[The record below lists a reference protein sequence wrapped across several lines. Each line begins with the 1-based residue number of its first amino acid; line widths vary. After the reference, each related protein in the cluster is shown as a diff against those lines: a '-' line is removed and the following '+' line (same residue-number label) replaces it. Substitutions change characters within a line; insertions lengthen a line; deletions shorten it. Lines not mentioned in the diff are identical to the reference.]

1 MSSGGDYYKTLGVQR
16 DATLDQIKAAY
27 RKLAMQYH
35 PDRNKSPEA
44 EEKFKEITEA
54 YAVLSDEQK
63 RRQYDAYGSAGIHNQ
78 YTQEDLFRGVD
89 FDDIFRGFGFNLN
102 DVFGDFF
109 GSNVS
114 RQRRATG
121 DIRVD
126 VEVTMQEVYTGV
138 EKEVQIE
145 REVKC
150 KTCNGTGAKP
160 GTSTM
165 TCPTCNGT
173 GQVRKVQSMG
183 FASFVRIE
191 PCPRCHGSGRIIGTP
206 CPTCHGS
213 GHIRSN
219 ERLKVR
225 IPAGIDDG
233 DELRVKGEGNYVN
246 GRNGDLYVI
255 VHTLPQPGFR
265 REGPDLYASMDL
277 DFVDAVLGT
286 TVYLNGVNGER
297 IELKVP
303 EGTQHGS
310 VMRLKGK
317 GLPKVNGFGKGNLY
331 ITVNVSIPRSLNSRQ
346 RELLVQFKNAGR

>member
-1 MSSGGDYYKTLGVQR
+1 MSSEGDYYRTLGVQR

-89 FDDIFRGFGFNLN
+89 FDDLFRGFGFNLN

-109 GSNVS
+109 GSS
-114 RQRRATG
+114 AGRQRRATG
-121 DIRVD
+121 DIRVG
-126 VEVTMQEVYTGV
+126 VQVTMQEVYSGA
-138 EKEVQIE
+138 EKEIQIE
-145 REVKC
+145 RDVKC
-150 KTCNGTGAKP
+150 KTCNGTGARP

-191 PCPRCHGSGRIIGTP
+191 PCQRCHGSGRVIGSP
-206 CPTCHGS
+206 CPSCHGS
-213 GHIRSN
+213 GHVRST

-225 IPAGIDDG
+225 IPPGIDDG
-233 DELRVKGEGNYVN
+233 DELRLKQEGNYIN
-246 GRNGDLYVI
+246 GKNGDLYVV
-255 VHTLPQPGFR
+255 VHTLPHPGFR
-265 REGPDLYASMDL
+265 REGPDLYTSMNL
-277 DFVDAVLGT
+277 DFVDAALGT
-286 TVYLNGVNGER
+286 TVYITGVNGER
-297 IELKVP
+297 IEVRIP
-303 EGTQHGS
+303 EGTQHES
-310 VMRLKGK
+310 VMRVKGK

-331 ITVNVSIPRSLNSRQ
+331 ITINVTIPRSLSSKQ
-346 RELLVQFKNAGR
+346 KELLTQFRNASG